1 MRRYNRLALTPKEH
15 NRARTILA
23 VVLGVLFVALLAV
36 DATAQ
41 VRSTGTTFDLV
52 GQVVGERDQPLVGA
66 FVSFADSDWG
76 SLTDE
81 NGRFRVPGVVPGPAT
96 LEVEQLGYET
106 LEWEGTLRKGD
117 PLRFRMEA
125 RPILLEGLTVVT
137 DRFETRRRS
146 TATSVRSFS
155 RGELA
160 TTPQETALDF
170 IQVRAG
176 LWPVRCSGAYTNQ
189 CYRVRGRVTEP
200 VVWVDETPVIGG
212 IEYLEALR
220 PHELYLVEVYA
231 AGRHIRAYTNG
242 FMERAA
248 KQRLHPI
255 ALLF

>member
-1 MRRYNRLALTPKEH
+1 MRRYNRLALTPGQH
-15 NRARTILA
+15 NGARTALA
-23 VVLGVLFVALLAV
+23 VVLGVLLVALLAV

-41 VRSTGTTFDLV
+41 ERSAGGSFDLV

-76 SLTDE
+76 SLTDQ
-81 NGRFRVPGVVPGPAT
+81 NGRFRIPDVRPGHAA
-96 LEVEQLGYET
+96 LDVEQLGYET
-106 LEWEGTLRKGD
+106 LEWVGIVQRGE
-117 PLRFRMEA
+117 PLRFLLEA
-125 RPILLEGLTVVT
+125 QPILLEGLTVVT
-137 DRFETRRRS
+137 DRFETRRRG
-146 TATSVRSFS
+146 TATAVKSYS

-176 LWPVRCSGAYTNQ
+176 LWPVRCNGAYTNQ
-189 CYRVRGRVTEP
+189 CLRVRGRVTEP

-212 IEYLEALR
+212 IEYLESLR
-220 PHELYLVEVYA
+220 PHELYMVEVYA
-231 AGRHIRAYTNG
+231 SGRHIRAYTNH

-248 KQRLHPI
+248 KQRLRPI

>member
-1 MRRYNRLALTPKEH
+1 M
-15 NRARTILA
+15 
-23 VVLGVLFVALLAV
+23 
-36 DATAQ
+36 
-41 VRSTGTTFDLV
+41 
-52 GQVVGERDQPLVGA
+52 
-66 FVSFADSDWG
+66 SFGDSDWG

-81 NGRFRVPGVVPGPAT
+81 NGRFRIPGVLPGPVT

-106 LEWEGTLRKGD
+106 LEREGVVQKGD

-125 RPILLEGLTVVT
+125 QPILLEGLTVVT
-137 DRFETRRRS
+137 DRFETRRRG
-146 TATSVRSFS
+146 TATSVRSYGRS
-155 RGELA
+155 DLA

-170 IQVRAG
+170 IRARAG
-176 LWPVRCSGAYTNQ
+176 LSPVRCNGAWTNQ
-189 CYRVRGRVTEP
+189 CLRVRGRVTEP

-212 IEYLEALR
+212 IEYLEAMR

-231 AGRHIRAYTNG
+231 SGRHIRAYTNG